1 MLITTLSH
9 SRSLSSQTHRQTDR
23 QTESLTSR
31 RISLQT
37 KIYVFLNYE
46 VRDGYYGGADIV

>member
-37 KIYVFLNYE
+37 KIYVFPNYE